1 MQILSSC
8 GRMSRFF
15 PSEPKKLACQ
25 GLRGRKYRGSL
36 FAVKYIGKWK
46 LQLAAE
52 VTVGSGRAISK
63 EDVA

>member
-1 MQILSSC
+1 
-8 GRMSRFF
+8 MSLRNWHVRV
-15 PSEPKKLACQ
+15 SV
-25 GLRGRKYRGSL
+25 RGRKYRGSL